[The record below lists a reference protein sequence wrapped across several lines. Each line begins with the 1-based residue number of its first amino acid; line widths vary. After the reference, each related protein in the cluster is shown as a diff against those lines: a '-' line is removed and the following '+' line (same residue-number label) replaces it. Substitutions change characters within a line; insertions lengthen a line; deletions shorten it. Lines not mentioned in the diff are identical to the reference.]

1 MTSLK
6 TTGAAPK
13 RSMFD
18 LSDDGGSDSDADDAL
33 LLAAE
38 AAERDQPVDDRLQP
52 RPPVTEDTSPNEKP
66 KMTSDQAARAEK
78 NRLKAVALKKARLAS
93 KEIRAPDHI
102 TGENGPSS
110 SQGNEAKK
118 KAEVV
123 DSGAGFFID
132 EEEEEGL
139 ASQAVEKPAP
149 IIEPDRPTCLEC
161 SEQFGESYLL
171 TSFDHE
177 VCDKCKDTSRDGK
190 HELITKTD
198 AVKEF
203 LLKDFDFD
211 RREPPLKF
219 ITRKNPHNQRWGVM
233 KLYLR
238 VQVEERALEVWETP
252 EALEAAHDE
261 KDERREKIKSK
272 KFMKKIKA
280 LRMQVRGSLYTKK
293 DFAAEHVHEF
303 GPEEV
308 VDEENDEYCK
318 TCTSCGYVNTY
329 EKM

>member
-1 MTSLK
+1 MAT
-6 TTGAAPK
+6 K

-18 LSDDGGSDSDADDAL
+18 LSDDEDDNFLAA
-33 LLAAE
+33 AAE
-38 AAERDQPVDDRLQP
+38 ASSVDKLQRDDKEAVGMT
-52 RPPVTEDTSPNEKP
+52 TE
-66 KMTSDQAARAEK
+66 QAARAEK
-78 NRLKAVALKKARLAS
+78 NRLKAVALKKARLAA
-93 KEIRAPDHI
+93 KDIKVPDHI
-102 TGENGPSS
+102 TGEKAAAG
-110 SQGNEAKK
+110 QGAKK
-118 KAEVV
+118 PVEVV
-123 DSGAGFFID
+123 DTGAGFFI
-132 EEEEEGL
+132 EEDDVGEMT
-139 ASQAVEKPAP
+139 QAVEKPAP

-171 TSFDHE
+171 TSFDYD
-177 VCDKCKDTSRDGK
+177 VCDKCKETGKDGK

-203 LLKDFDFD
+203 LLKDYDFD

-219 ITRKNPHNQRWGVM
+219 ITRKNPHNQRWGLM

-261 KDERREKIKSK
+261 KEGRREKAKSK
-272 KFMKKIKA
+272 KFMNKLKE

-318 TCTSCGYVNTY
+318 TCSTCGYVNKY